1 VMGRDRSDPA
11 FEGLYQRYGPAILA
25 YCIRRAGHDLALDSC
40 QETFLVAWRQFQQ
53 LPEEPQTLPYLYGIA
68 ARVLSNQRR
77 SLARRKK
84 LDMKLSSLGV
94 TPLPDPALLVVHKS
108 EHAEVVQAV
117 RRLRP
122 KDREIVML
130 YTWEDL
136 SRETIAQMMGMTKP
150 AVDQRIHRSY
160 RRLARALNHTITN
173 NNAVQSPLV
182 AEEGGGL

>member
-1 VMGRDRSDPA
+1 MGQDRGDPA
-11 FEGLYQRYGPAILA
+11 FERLYQLYGPAILA
-25 YCIRRAGHDLALDSC
+25 YCIRRAGRDLALDSC
-40 QETFLVAWRQFQQ
+40 QETFLVAWRQFDH
-53 LPEEPQTLPYLYGIA
+53 LPAEPQTLPYLYGIA

-77 SLARRKK
+77 SLARKK
-84 LDMKLSSLGV
+84 RLDMKLANLGV
-94 TPLPDPALLVVHKS
+94 TPLPDPALLVVSKS
-108 EHAEVVQAV
+108 RDAEVVQAV

-136 SRETIAQMMGMTKP
+136 PRETIARMMGMTRA

-160 RRLARALNHTITN
+160 GRLARALNHTMTN